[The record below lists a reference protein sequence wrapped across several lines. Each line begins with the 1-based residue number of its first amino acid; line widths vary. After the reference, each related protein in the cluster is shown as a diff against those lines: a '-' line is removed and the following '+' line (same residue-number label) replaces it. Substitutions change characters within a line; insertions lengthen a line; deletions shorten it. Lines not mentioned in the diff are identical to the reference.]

1 MLQILPILS
10 DSLVAVINMA
20 VGNVSPNLS
29 SKNKEIY
36 QSAMDIMDAFMENI
50 GKYLFLERIQRGWGV
65 GSGPQLDFP

>member
-36 QSAMDIMDAFMENI
+36 QAAMDIMDAFMENI
-50 GKYLFLERIQRGWGV
+50 GTDLSLTLKK
-65 GSGPQLDFP
+65 S